1 MYVLVAVDKDSWME
15 MELFRS
21 NFFQLIKLKAEVLKE
36 LLMKDLLRNPENND
50 PFDWIEIVDVENHD
64 NKYWTSYSGCIS
76 KAGRKYEV
84 SSMGLRQFVRLK
96 KGDLIMYKTGSEIK
110 ECYAE
115 SDPYYDGDKSIEN
128 GRSEQRM
135 VAFAIAMFVQKF
147 MFKKNK
153 AFH

>member
-36 LLMKDLLRNPENND
+36 LLVKDLLRNPENND

-115 SDPYYDGDKSIEN
+115 SDPYYDGDK
-128 GRSEQRM
+128 
-135 VAFAIAMFVQKF
+135 
-147 MFKKNK
+147 
-153 AFH
+153 FHREWKIRTKDGCICHSDVCTKVYV